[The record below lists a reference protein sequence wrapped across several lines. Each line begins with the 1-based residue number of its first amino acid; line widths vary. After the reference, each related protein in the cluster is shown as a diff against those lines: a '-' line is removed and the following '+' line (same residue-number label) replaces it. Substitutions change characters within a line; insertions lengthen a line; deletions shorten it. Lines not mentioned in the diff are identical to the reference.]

1 MRPCRALRVI
11 KLQWLSVGIPSA
23 PLAWPPRRGIRK
35 DPGRVQLCA
44 ISSASRR
51 LRSRTLSACGAD
63 CHGHWP
69 PYCLCASFW
78 HQWSP
83 FACFCRFCSLS
94 SHISSLMTALPTLSA
109 VPHCVAHTRP
119 VSTSR
124 VEAYAL
130 SVASSNY
137 QTVRYSSNLP
147 SSSSTSVANP
157 HTPNQVSRVLSCT
170 YLQLSSILEN
180 FKEGF

>member
-1 MRPCRALRVI
+1 MDI
-11 KLQWLSVGIPSA
+11 D
-23 PLAWPPRRGIRK
+23 PP
-35 DPGRVQLCA
+35 
-44 ISSASRR
+44 
-51 LRSRTLSACGAD
+51 TACVPVFD
-63 CHGHWP
+63 IND
-69 PYCLCASFW
+69 LLLLV
-78 HQWSP
+78 
-83 FACFCRFCSLS
+83 FAAFALS

-137 QTVRYSSNLP
+137 QTVRYSSHLP

>member
-23 PLAWPPRRGIRK
+23 PLAWPPRRTLAVFNSVLFLVHPDAWDLGHCLRAGQIAMDI
-35 DPGRVQLCA
+35 DP
-44 ISSASRR
+44 S
-51 LRSRTLSACGAD
+51 TACVPVFD
-63 CHGHWP
+63 IND
-69 PYCLCASFW
+69 LLLLV
-78 HQWSP
+78 
-83 FACFCRFCSLS
+83 FAAFALS